1 VTAVTS
7 GTAGIA
13 GTIETPA
20 TAGLLFEDVRLIDG
34 IADAAR
40 ASVDVLV
47 IGHRIAAIESA
58 DPAARDLMLRAQNAQ
73 GVDVRRIPGAGRTLL
88 PGLIDCHAHYLMDAT
103 APRMFETEERDPDSL
118 VILRGAR
125 AARQALAAGITTA
138 RSAGAPRALDIPLSQ
153 AIDAG
158 DVPGPR
164 HIPAGRALTITG
176 GHGWRFG
183 IQADGELALRA
194 AVRANVRDG
203 ARVIKAVASEAAM
216 LTSGVAGVQE
226 LTEDELRAI
235 VDEAAR
241 LRCRVLAHAQGNDAV
256 RAAARAGV
264 ASVEHAF
271 LADEATLEVLAASGA
286 TLVPTLSVTD
296 VWRTL
301 PGLTD
306 AQRQRQTVIEGLH
319 RRSCETAVR
328 LGIPLATGTDTGV
341 RGVLPDM
348 VGREIRLLHE
358 HGLGAMDAIK
368 SATSTAARLLGVDDE
383 FGSIRVGHV
392 ADLLLVDGD
401 PLVELDRLATPSLV
415 VQAGQVWSGP
425 SLD

>member
-1 VTAVTS
+1 MTAPQ
-7 GTAGIA
+7 G
-13 GTIETPA
+13 
-20 TAGLLFEDVRLIDG
+20 GLLFEDVRLIDG
-34 IADAAR
+34 IAPDAR
-40 ASVDVLV
+40 EHVDVLV
-47 IGHRIAAIESA
+47 IGDRIASIGDA
-58 DPAARDLMLRAQNAQ
+58 DPATRQSLLRSQRQ
-73 GVDVRRIPGAGRTLL
+73 LGVPLVQIPGTGRTLL
-88 PGLIDCHAHYLMDAT
+88 PGLIDCHAHYPLDPRVDDAFDT
-103 APRMFETEERDPDSL
+103 ADRESDARLSL
-118 VILRGAR
+118 R
-125 AARQALAAGITTA
+125 AARCAAEALASGVTTA
-138 RSAGAPRALDIPLSQ
+138 RSGGAPRGLDIPLAA

-164 HIPAGRALTITG
+164 YIPAGRALTITG

-183 IQADGELALRA
+183 IEADGELALRA

-286 TLVPTLSVTD
+286 TLVPTLTVTD

-328 LGIPLATGTDTGV
+328 LGIPVATGTDTGV
-341 RGVLPDM
+341 RGVLPGM
-348 VGREIRLLHE
+348 VAREIRLLHE

-368 SATSTAARLLGVDDE
+368 AATSAAARLLGIEDDT
-383 FGSIRVGHV
+383 GSVTTGRR

-401 PLVELDRLATPSLV
+401 PLTALDRLTSPAMV
-415 VQAGQVWSGP
+415 VQGGVLRTPAAAIEP
-425 SLD
+425 D